1 VEAILVTETDRL
13 KHYREMLRLTFAAMD
28 ASGVKAK
35 GDIEG
40 NGRVQ
45 RENKSRLLQ
54 APRNELPEGF
64 LVWLDTACVI
74 EQDAP
79 SFNTLLGSGG
89 GSDGNSHFSDNFM
102 QSLWYVLGDFNEQR
116 TKPPKAV
123 SGLQF
128 NSRAALE
135 EALFGT
141 TDRRTK
147 ITDLSPVM
155 FDSARVG
162 GPNSTSGFSGKSAS
176 NPWDFILMLEGACL
190 FSGSLGKKTGANM
203 QAFARFPFLVESTTV
218 GLGSPAFSERGR
230 ELWLPIW
237 RKPTSLSEL
246 AAVFAE
252 ARMEKYGRTAM
263 SGLDAFVALAQH
275 GCDRGITRFKRIGLF
290 RGRVGGDNYFTAVDQ
305 GRFEVCENPSVSFL
319 RPLDH
324 WLEQFRR
331 AARAEGAPSSV
342 QRAARALEAAIIA
355 FCKTADPSRVQELLI
370 SLGECEA
377 ALAGSWKWTREAYLS
392 SVPLLAPQWLREANT
407 GTVEFRLAAALA
419 AVTSVQGKRA
429 LPLSSEEFS

>member
-54 APRNELPEGF
+54 ALRNELPEGF

-290 RGRVGGDNYFTAVDQ
+290 RGGKPYR
-305 GRFEVCENPSVSFL
+305 S
-319 RPLDH
+319 
-324 WLEQFRR
+324 
-331 AARAEGAPSSV
+331 
-342 QRAARALEAAIIA
+342 
-355 FCKTADPSRVQELLI
+355 
-370 SLGECEA
+370 
-377 ALAGSWKWTREAYLS
+377 AG
-392 SVPLLAPQWLREANT
+392 
-407 GTVEFRLAAALA
+407 
-419 AVTSVQGKRA
+419 
-429 LPLSSEEFS
+429 